1 MLESLNFYQQEN
13 RPMTLTRKCGGFLPF
28 SLHSS
33 QSKQMG
39 RDRATSCSSSSTEN
53 SNQLKWNLS
62 TDLRNW
68 KTHYKIKNPDSE
80 NLNLEIPYHKI
91 KKIQNRNNGKE
102 KKKERNCGQKIEKL
116 TSGAVDGRWRLLI
129 SDVTDGMKSWAVRFG
144 EKKKWRCVC
153 NPRCICNYHPFGFS
167 VDCC

>member
-1 MLESLNFYQQEN
+1 MIESLNFYQQEN

-53 SNQLKWNLS
+53 SNELKWNLS

-102 KKKERNCGQKIEKL
+102 KKKRKKLWTKDRETDLRCGWWTVTATYL
-116 TSGAVDGRWRLLI
+116 RCDGRNEVVGCEIW
-129 SDVTDGMKSWAVRFG
+129 G
-144 EKKKWRCVC
+144 EKKVTMCM
-153 NPRCICNYHPFGFS
+153 
-167 VDCC
+167 